1 MKLTKEQV
9 EKLAHLCR
17 LKLTDEEIERLSGE
31 LTDILDYVEML
42 GELDTEGVP
51 ETSQVTGLTNVT
63 REDEIDME
71 LCEPGDLLETSPLEK
86 QDGQIKIKRMM

>member
-9 EKLAHLCR
+9 EKLAQLCR
-17 LKLTDEEIERLSGE
+17 LKLTPEEVEKFSGE

-42 GELDTEGVP
+42 GELDTEGVE
-51 ETSQVTGLTNVT
+51 ETSQVTGLANVT

-71 LCEPGDLLETSPLEK
+71 LCEPGELLETSPLPKESN
-86 QDGQIKIKRMM
+86 QIKINRMM